1 MLCDFRQCIRST
13 SRVQYFSSLIYTCT
27 SILLYKSIFLQ
38 KGEIMLKQNRRRF
51 ACPKRAKDFA
61 LKKLL
66 YISSIPTFLKTHLNI
81 PWIYRIT
88 KKPPDFRRPD
98 FPANY
103 PYIFSIV
110 SQFRQTG
117 DLIFFI
123 KMPVLEAPFCSGD
136 AYCGGSPPAFLRL
149 HEYKSA
155 LS

>member
-1 MLCDFRQCIRST
+1 MHTQHQPC
-13 SRVQYFSSLIYTCT
+13 QYFSSLIYTCT
-27 SILLYKSIFLQ
+27 LILLYKSIFLQ

-117 DLIFFI
+117 DLIFFYQ
-123 KMPVLEAPFCSGD
+123 D
-136 AYCGGSPPAFLRL
+136 ASPRSSILFRGCILRRI
-149 HEYKSA
+149 SA
-155 LS
+155 CILAAT